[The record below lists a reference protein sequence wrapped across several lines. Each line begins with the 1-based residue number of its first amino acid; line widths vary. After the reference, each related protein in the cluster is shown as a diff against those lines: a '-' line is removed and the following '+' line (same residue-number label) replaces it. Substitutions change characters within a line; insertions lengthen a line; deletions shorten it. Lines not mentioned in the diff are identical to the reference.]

1 MMPYGSSMMPTSL
14 NKGETQMNMF
24 LNNSPIPYT
33 IGFEKV
39 FDQLDEFIHHS
50 KKLPSYP
57 PYNIKRDGNNFT
69 IEMALAGFSK
79 DDIEITTVEDILTIS
94 SNKESS
100 KENEV
105 YRGISNRKFTR
116 NFSMADDIEIKSAE
130 LKDGLLNIK
139 LERVIPEDKKPRKI
153 KIG

>member
-1 MMPYGSSMMPTSL
+1 
-14 NKGETQMNMF
+14 MNMF

-33 IGFEKV
+33 IGFERL
-39 FDQLDEFIHHS
+39 FDQLEEFIYHN

-57 PYNIKRDGNNFT
+57 PYNIKKDGENFT

-79 DDIEITTVEDILTIS
+79 DDIEVTVTEDILTIS

-100 KENEV
+100 KKDEL
-105 YRGISNRKFTR
+105 YRGISDRKFTR
-116 NFSMADDIEIKSAE
+116 NFSIADDIVVKSAE
-130 LKDGLLNIK
+130 LKNGLLTIQ
-139 LERVIPEDKKPRKI
+139 LEREIPEEKKPRKI

>member
-1 MMPYGSSMMPTSL
+1 
-14 NKGETQMNMF
+14 MNMF

-33 IGFEKV
+33 IGFDRV
-39 FDQLDEFIHHS
+39 FNQLDEFIHHS

-79 DDIEITTVEDILTIS
+79 DDIEVYVTEDILTIS
-94 SNKESS
+94 SSKESS
-100 KENEV
+100 KKDEV
-105 YRGISNRKFTR
+105 YRGISDRKFTR
-116 NFSMADDIEIKSAE
+116 NFSMADDIEVKSAE
-130 LKDGLLNIK
+130 LKNGLLTIK
-139 LERVIPEDKKPRKI
+139 LERIIPENKKPRKI

>member
-1 MMPYGSSMMPTSL
+1 
-14 NKGETQMNMF
+14 MNMF

-33 IGFEKV
+33 IGFERI

-57 PYNIKRDGNNFT
+57 PYNIKRDGDNFT

-79 DDIEITTVEDILTIS
+79 DDIEVTVTEDILTIA

-100 KENEV
+100 KKDEV
-105 YRGISNRKFTR
+105 YRGISERKFTR
-116 NFSMADDIEIKSAE
+116 NFSMADDIVVKSAE
-130 LKDGLLNIK
+130 LKNGLLTIK

>member
-1 MMPYGSSMMPTSL
+1 
-14 NKGETQMNMF
+14 MNMF

-33 IGFEKV
+33 IGFDRV

-57 PYNIKRDGNNFT
+57 PYNIRKEGNNFT

-79 DDIEITTVEDILTIS
+79 DDIEVTVTEDILTIS
-94 SNKESS
+94 SS
-100 KENEV
+100 KEKPKKDEI
-105 YRGISNRKFTR
+105 YRGISDRKFTR
-116 NFSMADDIEIKSAE
+116 NFSMADDIEVKSAE
-130 LKDGLLNIK
+130 LKDGLLTIK
-139 LERVIPEDKKPRKI
+139 LERIIPEHKKPRKI

>member
-1 MMPYGSSMMPTSL
+1 
-14 NKGETQMNMF
+14 MNMF

-130 LKDGLLNIK
+130 LKDGLLTIK

>member
-1 MMPYGSSMMPTSL
+1 
-14 NKGETQMNMF
+14 MNMF

-33 IGFEKV
+33 IGFERV

-57 PYNIKRDGNNFT
+57 PYNIKRDGNDFT

-79 DDIEITTVEDILTIS
+79 DDIEVIVTEDILTIA

-100 KENEV
+100 KKEEL
-105 YRGISNRKFTR
+105 YRGISDRKFTR
-116 NFSMADDIEIKSAE
+116 NFSMADDIIVKSAE
-130 LKDGLLNIK
+130 LKDGLLTIK

>member
-1 MMPYGSSMMPTSL
+1 
-14 NKGETQMNMF
+14 MNMF

-33 IGFEKV
+33 IGFERL
-39 FDQLDEFIHHS
+39 FDQLEEFIYHS

-57 PYNIKRDGNNFT
+57 PYNIRRDGDNFT

-79 DDIEITTVEDILTIS
+79 DDIEVTVTEDILTIA

-100 KENEV
+100 KKDEV
-105 YRGISNRKFTR
+105 YRGISERKFTR
-116 NFSMADDIEIKSAE
+116 NFSMADDIVVKSAE
-130 LKDGLLNIK
+130 LKNGLLTIK

>member
-1 MMPYGSSMMPTSL
+1 
-14 NKGETQMNMF
+14 MNMF

-33 IGFEKV
+33 IGFERI

-57 PYNIKRDGNNFT
+57 PYNIKRDGDNFT

-79 DDIEITTVEDILTIS
+79 DDIEVTVTEDILTIA

-100 KENEV
+100 KKDEV
-105 YRGISNRKFTR
+105 YRGISERKFTR
-116 NFSMADDIEIKSAE
+116 NFSMADDIVVKDVK
-130 LKDGLLNIK
+130 LKDGLLTIE
-139 LERVIPEDKKPRKI
+139 LEREIPEDKKPRKI

>member
-1 MMPYGSSMMPTSL
+1 
-14 NKGETQMNMF
+14 MNMF

-33 IGFEKV
+33 IGFERI

-57 PYNIKRDGNNFT
+57 PYNIKRDGDNFT

-79 DDIEITTVEDILTIS
+79 DDIEVTVTEDILTIA

-100 KENEV
+100 KKDEV
-105 YRGISNRKFTR
+105 YRGISERKFTC
-116 NFSMADDIEIKSAE
+116 NFSMADDIVVKSAE
-130 LKDGLLNIK
+130 LKNGLLTIK

>member
-1 MMPYGSSMMPTSL
+1 
-14 NKGETQMNMF
+14 MNMF

-33 IGFEKV
+33 IGFERL

-57 PYNIKRDGNNFT
+57 PYNIKRDGDNFT

-79 DDIEITTVEDILTIS
+79 DDIEVTVTEDILTIT
-94 SNKESS
+94 SNKENS
-100 KENEV
+100 KKDEL
-105 YRGISNRKFTR
+105 YKGISDRKFTR
-116 NFSMADDIEIKSAE
+116 NFSMADDIVVKSVE
-130 LKDGLLNIK
+130 LKNGLLTIK
-139 LERVIPEDKKPRKI
+139 LEREIPEEKKPRKI

>member
-1 MMPYGSSMMPTSL
+1 
-14 NKGETQMNMF
+14 MNMF

-33 IGFEKV
+33 IGFERV

-79 DDIEITTVEDILTIS
+79 DDIEVYVTEDILSIAS
-94 SNKESS
+94 SKESS
-100 KENEV
+100 KKDEV

-116 NFSMADDIEIKSAE
+116 NFSMADDIEVKSAE
-130 LKDGLLNIK
+130 LKDG
-139 LERVIPEDKKPRKI
+139 
-153 KIG
+153 

>member
-1 MMPYGSSMMPTSL
+1 
-14 NKGETQMNMF
+14 MNMF

-33 IGFEKV
+33 IGFEKL

-57 PYNIKRDGNNFT
+57 PYNIKRDGDNFT

-79 DDIEITTVEDILTIS
+79 DDIEVTVTENMLTVS
-94 SNKESS
+94 SNKENS
-100 KENEV
+100 KKDEL
-105 YRGISNRKFTR
+105 YKGISDRKFTR
-116 NFSMADDIEIKSAE
+116 NFSIADDIIIKSAKLE
-130 LKDGLLNIK
+130 NGLLVIK
-139 LERVIPEDKKPRKI
+139 LEREIPEEKKPRKI

>member
-1 MMPYGSSMMPTSL
+1 
-14 NKGETQMNMF
+14 MNMF

-33 IGFEKV
+33 IGFDRV

-57 PYNIKRDGNNFT
+57 PYNIKQEGNNFT

-79 DDIEITTVEDILTIS
+79 DDIEVTTVEDIVTIS

-100 KENEV
+100 KKDEV

-116 NFSMADDIEIKSAE
+116 NFSMADDIEVKSAE
-130 LKDGLLNIK
+130 LKDGLLTIK
-139 LERVIPEDKKPRKI
+139 LERIIPEDKKPRKI

>member
-1 MMPYGSSMMPTSL
+1 
-14 NKGETQMNMF
+14 MNMF

-33 IGFEKV
+33 IGFERI

-79 DDIEITTVEDILTIS
+79 DDIEVTVTEDILTIA

-100 KENEV
+100 KKDEV
-105 YRGISNRKFTR
+105 YRGISERKFTR
-116 NFSMADDIEIKSAE
+116 NFSMADDIVVKSAE
-130 LKDGLLNIK
+130 LKNGLLTIK

>member
-1 MMPYGSSMMPTSL
+1 
-14 NKGETQMNMF
+14 MNMF

-33 IGFEKV
+33 IGFEKL

-57 PYNIKRDGNNFT
+57 PYNIKRDGDNFT

-79 DDIEITTVEDILTIS
+79 DDIEVTVTEDMLTVS
-94 SNKESS
+94 SNKENS
-100 KENEV
+100 KKDEL
-105 YRGISNRKFTR
+105 YKGISNRKFTR
-116 NFSMADDIEIKSAE
+116 NFSIADDIIIKSAKLE
-130 LKDGLLNIK
+130 NGLLVIK
-139 LERVIPEDKKPRKI
+139 LEREIPEEKKPRKI

>member
-1 MMPYGSSMMPTSL
+1 
-14 NKGETQMNMF
+14 MNMF

-33 IGFEKV
+33 IGFDRV

-57 PYNIKRDGNNFT
+57 PYNIRKEGNNFT

-79 DDIEITTVEDILTIS
+79 EDIEVTVTEDILTIS
-94 SNKESS
+94 SS
-100 KENEV
+100 KEKPKKDEV
-105 YRGISNRKFTR
+105 YRGISDRKFTR
-116 NFSMADDIEIKSAE
+116 NFSMADDIEVKSAE
-130 LKDGLLNIK
+130 LKDGLLTIK
-139 LERVIPEDKKPRKI
+139 LERIIPEDKKPRKI

>member
-1 MMPYGSSMMPTSL
+1 
-14 NKGETQMNMF
+14 MNMF

-33 IGFEKV
+33 IGFEKL

-57 PYNIKRDGNNFT
+57 PYNIKRNGDKFT

-79 DDIEITTVEDILTIS
+79 EDIEVTVTEDMLTVS
-94 SNKESS
+94 SNKENS
-100 KENEV
+100 KKDEL
-105 YRGISNRKFTR
+105 YKGISYRKFTR
-116 NFSMADDIEIKSAE
+116 NFSMADDIVVKSVE
-130 LKDGLLNIK
+130 LKNGLLTIK
-139 LERVIPEDKKPRKI
+139 LEREIPEEKKPRKI

>member
-1 MMPYGSSMMPTSL
+1 
-14 NKGETQMNMF
+14 MNMF

-33 IGFEKV
+33 IGFERV

-57 PYNIKRDGNNFT
+57 PYNIKRDGNDFT

-79 DDIEITTVEDILTIS
+79 DDIEVTVTEDILTIA

-100 KENEV
+100 KKEEL
-105 YRGISNRKFTR
+105 YRGISDRKFTR
-116 NFSMADDIEIKSAE
+116 NFSMADDIIVKSAE
-130 LKDGLLNIK
+130 LKDGLLTIK

>member
-1 MMPYGSSMMPTSL
+1 
-14 NKGETQMNMF
+14 MNMF

-33 IGFEKV
+33 IGFEKL

-57 PYNIKRDGNNFT
+57 PYNIKRNGDKFT

-79 DDIEITTVEDILTIS
+79 DDIEVTVTEDMLTVS
-94 SNKESS
+94 SNKENS
-100 KENEV
+100 KKDEL
-105 YRGISNRKFTR
+105 YKGISDRKFTR
-116 NFSMADDIEIKSAE
+116 NFSMADDIVVKDVK
-130 LKDGLLNIK
+130 LKDGLLTIE
-139 LERVIPEDKKPRKI
+139 LEREIPEEKKPRKI

>member
-1 MMPYGSSMMPTSL
+1 
-14 NKGETQMNMF
+14 MNMF

-33 IGFEKV
+33 IGFERI

-57 PYNIKRDGNNFT
+57 PYNIKRDGDNFT

-79 DDIEITTVEDILTIS
+79 DDIEVTVTEDILTIA

-100 KENEV
+100 KKDEL
-105 YRGISNRKFTR
+105 YRGISERKFTR
-116 NFSMADDIEIKSAE
+116 NFSMADDIVVKSAE
-130 LKDGLLNIK
+130 LKNGLLTIK

>member
-1 MMPYGSSMMPTSL
+1 
-14 NKGETQMNMF
+14 MNMF

-33 IGFEKV
+33 IGFERL

-57 PYNIKRDGNNFT
+57 PYNIKKNGENFT

-79 DDIEITTVEDILTIS
+79 DDIEVTVTEDILTIS
-94 SNKESS
+94 SNKETP
-100 KENEV
+100 KKDEL
-105 YRGISNRKFTR
+105 YKGISDRKFTR
-116 NFSMADDIEIKSAE
+116 NFSIADDIIVKSAE
-130 LKDGLLNIK
+130 LKNGLLTIE
-139 LERVIPEDKKPRKI
+139 LEREIPEEKKPSKI

>member
-1 MMPYGSSMMPTSL
+1 
-14 NKGETQMNMF
+14 MNMF

-33 IGFEKV
+33 IGFEKL

-57 PYNIKRDGNNFT
+57 PYNIKRNGDKFT

-79 DDIEITTVEDILTIS
+79 DDIEVIVTEDMLTVS
-94 SNKESS
+94 SNKENS
-100 KENEV
+100 KKDEL
-105 YRGISNRKFTR
+105 YKGISDRKFTR
-116 NFSMADDIEIKSAE
+116 NFSMADDIVVKDVK
-130 LKDGLLNIK
+130 LKDGLLTIE
-139 LERVIPEDKKPRKI
+139 LEREIPEEKKPRKI

>member
-1 MMPYGSSMMPTSL
+1 
-14 NKGETQMNMF
+14 MNMF

-33 IGFEKV
+33 IGFERV

-100 KENEV
+100 KKDEV

-116 NFSMADDIEIKSAE
+116 NFSMADDIEIKFAE
-130 LKDGLLNIK
+130 LKDGLLTIK
-139 LERVIPEDKKPRKI
+139 LERIIPEDKKPRKI

>member
-1 MMPYGSSMMPTSL
+1 
-14 NKGETQMNMF
+14 MNMF

-33 IGFEKV
+33 IGFERV

-100 KENEV
+100 KKDEV
-105 YRGISNRKFTR
+105 YRGISYRKFTR

-130 LKDGLLNIK
+130 LKDGLLTIK
-139 LERVIPEDKKPRKI
+139 LERIIPEDKKPRKI

>member
-1 MMPYGSSMMPTSL
+1 
-14 NKGETQMNMF
+14 MNMF

-33 IGFEKV
+33 IGFDRV

-57 PYNIKRDGNNFT
+57 PYNIRKEENNFT

-79 DDIEITTVEDILTIS
+79 DDIEVTVTEDILTIS
-94 SNKESS
+94 SS
-100 KENEV
+100 KEKPKKDEI
-105 YRGISNRKFTR
+105 YRGISDRKFTR
-116 NFSMADDIEIKSAE
+116 NFSMADDIEVKSAE
-130 LKDGLLNIK
+130 LKDGLLTIK
-139 LERVIPEDKKPRKI
+139 LERIIPENKKPRKI

>member
-1 MMPYGSSMMPTSL
+1 
-14 NKGETQMNMF
+14 MNMF

-33 IGFEKV
+33 IGFEKL

-57 PYNIKRDGNNFT
+57 PYNIKRDGDNFT

-79 DDIEITTVEDILTIS
+79 DDIEVTVTEDMLTVS
-94 SNKESS
+94 SNKENS
-100 KENEV
+100 KKDEL
-105 YRGISNRKFTR
+105 YKGISYRKFTR
-116 NFSMADDIEIKSAE
+116 NFSMADDIVVKSVE
-130 LKDGLLNIK
+130 LKNGLLTIK
-139 LERVIPEDKKPRKI
+139 LEREIPEEKKPRKI

>member
-1 MMPYGSSMMPTSL
+1 
-14 NKGETQMNMF
+14 MNMF

-33 IGFEKV
+33 IGFERV
-39 FDQLDEFIHHS
+39 FNQLDEFIHHS

-57 PYNIKRDGNNFT
+57 PYNIKRDGNDFT

-79 DDIEITTVEDILTIS
+79 DDIEVIVTEDILTIA

-100 KENEV
+100 KKEEL
-105 YRGISNRKFTR
+105 YRGISDRKFTR
-116 NFSMADDIEIKSAE
+116 NFSMADDIIVKSAE
-130 LKDGLLNIK
+130 LKDGLLTIK

>member
-1 MMPYGSSMMPTSL
+1 
-14 NKGETQMNMF
+14 MNMF

-79 DDIEITTVEDILTIS
+79 NDIEITTVEDILTIS

>member
-1 MMPYGSSMMPTSL
+1 
-14 NKGETQMNMF
+14 MNMF

-33 IGFEKV
+33 IGFDRV

-57 PYNIKRDGNNFT
+57 PYNIRKEGNNFT

-79 DDIEITTVEDILTIS
+79 DDIEVTVTEDILTIS
-94 SNKESS
+94 SS
-100 KENEV
+100 KEKPKKDEI
-105 YRGISNRKFTR
+105 YRGISDRKFTR
-116 NFSMADDIEIKSAE
+116 NFSMADDIEVKSAE
-130 LKDGLLNIK
+130 LKDGLLTIK
-139 LERVIPEDKKPRKI
+139 LERIIPEDKKPRKI

>member
-1 MMPYGSSMMPTSL
+1 
-14 NKGETQMNMF
+14 MNMF

-33 IGFEKV
+33 IGFEKL

-57 PYNIKRDGNNFT
+57 PYNIKRNGDKFT

-79 DDIEITTVEDILTIS
+79 DDIEVTVTEDMLTVS
-94 SNKESS
+94 SNKENS
-100 KENEV
+100 KKDEL
-105 YRGISNRKFTR
+105 YKGISDRKFTR
-116 NFSMADDIEIKSAE
+116 NFSMADDIVVKNVK
-130 LKDGLLNIK
+130 LKDGLLTIE
-139 LERVIPEDKKPRKI
+139 LEREIPEERKPRKI